1 MKNTVIVA
9 SLLNLIV
16 PWVIFISRPVKGV
29 SDHDLLFS
37 RQAKDEAPSAEE
49 GRSIIQELEG
59 ELAGHVLRIERFYC
73 RTSFLP

>member
-1 MKNTVIVA
+1 MCT
-9 SLLNLIV
+9 
-16 PWVIFISRPVKGV
+16 FQGV

-59 ELAGHVLRIERFYC
+59 EQLVISLELCLKI
-73 RTSFLP
+73 